1 MKYHII
7 TFGCQMNISDSE
19 RIASILE
26 ERNYKPADLESADL
40 IVVNMCSVRQSAV
53 DRVMGLE
60 KKFKDLKA
68 KTLLTGCVIGK
79 DRKKMSEIFDYIVDI
94 NKLPAFFKKKQID
107 YLKTEPKYSNK
118 FSAIVPIMTG
128 CNNLCTYCVVPHV
141 RGKEIS
147 RKAKEIVC
155 EVKSLINRGFK
166 EIWLMGQN
174 VNSYKDDSIDFP
186 ELLKMVN
193 NIPGNFWI
201 RFTSSHPKDFSPVLI
216 DVMAS
221 YQKVTPYLNLPVQA
235 GDDTILNKMNR
246 PYTIKQYESIIKK
259 VRDKIPN
266 ITLSTDIIVGFPGET
281 KKQFL
286 NSKKLFE
293 KIKYDMAYIAQY
305 SIRPGTAASKM
316 KDSVP
321 RLEKVKRKIELNN
334 ILRKTSL
341 EKNKSYLNKIVE
353 VLINEK
359 GKDNYWIGKT
369 REYKTIQISSGKNL
383 LGIFIK
389 AKVIQSLPWGLKGKL
404 I

>member
-1 MKYHII
+1 
-7 TFGCQMNISDSE
+7 MNISDSE

-26 ERNYKPADLESADL
+26 GNKYKPTNLESADL

-60 KKFKDLKA
+60 KKFKGLKA
-68 KTLLTGCVIGK
+68 KTLLTGCVTGK

-94 NKLPAFFKKKQID
+94 NKLPAFFKKKQTD
-107 YLKTEPKYSNK
+107 YLKIEPKYSNK

-128 CNNLCTYCVVPHV
+128 CNNFCAYCVVPHT

-147 RKAKEIVC
+147 RKAREIVC

-174 VNSYKDDSIDFP
+174 VNSYKDGSIDFP
-186 ELLKMVN
+186 KLLKMVN
-193 NIPGNFWI
+193 NITGNFWI
-201 RFTSSHPKDFSPVLI
+201 RFTSSHPKDFSLALI

-221 YQKVTPYLNLPVQA
+221 CKKVTPYLNLPVQA
-235 GDDTILNKMNR
+235 GDDRVLNKMNR
-246 PYTIKQYESIIKK
+246 PYTIKQYEAIVKK
-259 VRDKIPN
+259 VKDKIPN

-281 KKQFL
+281 KKQFS
-286 NSKKLFE
+286 NSKKLFK

-305 SIRPGTAASKM
+305 SIRPGTAAAKT

-321 RLEKVKRKIELNN
+321 RLEKVKRKIELND

-341 EKNKSYLNKIVE
+341 EKNENYLNKAVE
-353 VLINEK
+353 VLINER
-359 GKDNYWIGKT
+359 GKDNCWIGKT
-369 REYKTIQISSGKNL
+369 KEYKTIQINSDKNL
-383 LGIFIK
+383 LGKFVK